1 MAGRSLLGCAAV
13 PMQYAVVR
21 DGAVFLSDNQ
31 LNELFRKGNAGL
43 LQGSD
48 LPEAIVLL
56 RGGEPPLQALGA
68 TCPHQG
74 CQVRPREHF
83 LICPCHGSTFNRRE
97 SPPEGRRKIPSSA
110 TTWS

>member
-1 MAGRSLLGCAAV
+1 MPV
-13 PMQYAVVR
+13 HYAVVR

-56 RGGEPPLQALGA
+56 RSGESPLQALGA

-83 LICPCHGSTFNRRE
+83 LICPCHGSTFNRAGEPTRGPAQNPLNRYE
-97 SPPEGRRKIPSSA
+97 LELVEGGVRLRVG
-110 TTWS
+110 